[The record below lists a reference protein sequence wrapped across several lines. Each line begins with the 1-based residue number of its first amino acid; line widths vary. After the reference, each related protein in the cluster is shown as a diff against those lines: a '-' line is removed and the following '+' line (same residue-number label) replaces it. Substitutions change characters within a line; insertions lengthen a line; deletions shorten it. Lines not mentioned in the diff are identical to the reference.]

1 MGGSKQRSNGRKG
14 RDGGVVVQAAQPP
27 SLDRA
32 AAAALLRILLR
43 AAGRGDSA
51 IGTLDDAD
59 RPVQS

>member
-14 RDGGVVVQAAQPP
+14 RDRRVVVQAAQPP

-43 AAGRGDSA
+43 AASRDVVA

>member
-14 RDGGVVVQAAQPP
+14 RDGGVEVQAAQPP

-43 AAGRGDSA
+43 AAGRDIVT

>member
-1 MGGSKQRSNGRKG
+1 MGGSKQGSNGRKG
-14 RDGGVVVQAAQPP
+14 HDGGVEVQAAQPP

-43 AAGRGDSA
+43 AAGRDVIA
-51 IGTLDDAD
+51 IRALDDAD